1 MKSVR
6 LFLMTL
12 IIAAFTMNAQ
22 AQKVSKEYKKTA
34 NSIIQ
39 EALKDTATF
48 ERLTYLGDRF
58 GHRFSGSQ
66 SLEDAIDWIIEEM
79 KSDGLENVRG
89 QDVMV
94 PHWVRGDESATM
106 ISPRKQSLPMLGLG
120 GSIGTPAEGITAE
133 VLVVRDFEEL
143 QKRADEAKGKI
154 VLFNLPFQGYGN
166 TVQIRTQG
174 AIEASKAGAVASLIR
189 SVGDFSMKTAH
200 TGMMRY
206 ADDVRKIPHA
216 AITSEDAEMIH
227 RISERGEKIEIHL
240 YMEARTLP
248 DAQSRNVIAEIRGTE
263 EPEEVVV
270 LGGHIDSWDVGT
282 GMMDDGGGC
291 VASWEALNIIK
302 RLGLKPRRTIRVVLW
317 TNEEN
322 GLRGGV
328 TYKDSVAKTNNLEN
342 HILAMESDGGVFKP
356 RGFGFGGNDEA
367 YEIMKDIS
375 SLLKPI
381 DADLMRRGGGGAD
394 ISPLM
399 RLGVPGMGHLVEGE
413 KYFWYH
419 HTDADTIDKL
429 DRDEFNQCTAAMAVM
444 AFVVADMEQD
454 LPKDLKE

>member
-143 QKRADEAKGKI
+143 QERADEAKGKI

-174 AIEASKAGAVASLIR
+174 AIEA
-189 SVGDFSMKTAH
+189 
-200 TGMMRY
+200 
-206 ADDVRKIPHA
+206 
-216 AITSEDAEMIH
+216 
-227 RISERGEKIEIHL
+227 
-240 YMEARTLP
+240 
-248 DAQSRNVIAEIRGTE
+248 
-263 EPEEVVV
+263 
-270 LGGHIDSWDVGT
+270 
-282 GMMDDGGGC
+282 
-291 VASWEALNIIK
+291 
-302 RLGLKPRRTIRVVLW
+302 
-317 TNEEN
+317 
-322 GLRGGV
+322 
-328 TYKDSVAKTNNLEN
+328 
-342 HILAMESDGGVFKP
+342 
-356 RGFGFGGNDEA
+356 
-367 YEIMKDIS
+367 
-375 SLLKPI
+375 
-381 DADLMRRGGGGAD
+381 
-394 ISPLM
+394 
-399 RLGVPGMGHLVEGE
+399 
-413 KYFWYH
+413 
-419 HTDADTIDKL
+419 
-429 DRDEFNQCTAAMAVM
+429 
-444 AFVVADMEQD
+444 
-454 LPKDLKE
+454 